1 MSHNPAS
8 ILLFTVQGLLASL
21 TCGLCCYLY
30 SYCYNGRFFKNGRG
44 SNRNNKKRSISSVE
58 GDFPNSKKCKKG
70 HINHECSN
78 NKEENKILI
87 KEDGYETYDTYKTH
101 DIYKTY
107 DTYKTHDIY
116 ETYDTYKTHDIYE
129 TYDTYKTHDIYETYD
144 CDIYM

>member
-87 KEDGYETYDTYKTH
+87 KEDEYETYDTYKTH
-101 DIYKTY
+101 DIYIIIIIIIVIIIIIIIVITILIAIIMLY
-107 DTYKTHDIY
+107 YLIIIIY
-116 ETYDTYKTHDIYE
+116 
-129 TYDTYKTHDIYETYD
+129 
-144 CDIYM
+144 